1 MPGVQIFSDKKFF
14 ILQRVPSRSSFIDI
28 IERNGGRV
36 VKIEQQADYTI
47 ADHLRKDAPYGSLS
61 YKFIEDAVR
70 SGEIPT
76 EDKYRNGTST
86 SGPSPR
92 AVGGL
97 SQPVK
102 GTRTPFSA
110 EDDQVLYQWVADYGS
125 RGGSVRGNEIYKEL
139 ERKNPRHTYQ
149 SWRDRYIKYLSNKPP
164 PTLAPNGPPTPPSD
178 FAPPTSADRAQV
190 MPRTTGTPTQRPN
203 VRPAQHRVPENP
215 VSKYPHGFTEGD
227 LELVMDDVE
236 HIQNI
241 TPENID
247 EAWKTY
253 AEHHGSQT
261 AEQWSDFYTN
271 VVKPEWERRNAE
283 KEKARRWRRVVEDTL
298 QTKQKPSY
306 FGRAVS
312 RCITFFTTTTSANKA
327 ASQKQITS
335 EASEVTTA
343 VTGTAP
349 EMRKRPVP
357 EETKVDIKRQRIT
370 VEDTFEKR
378 TQPRGLQPLSK
389 SAQIDSKAQ
398 PAPALGLSRPI
409 ALTKENLSQMQA
421 QHRASR
427 TSRGNDLA
435 EDDEDEDQTG
445 YANYL
450 QGVLASLT
458 STPANPAKPKSAP
471 RSVMEIPESIQ
482 GESDEEEEDEEEEEE
497 GESQRGISEDLGSSP
512 PLQRT
517 RAVQLPDNDSELDA
531 AEASRQLLE
540 ENNVYRR
547 SQSRIHEAFE
557 VRTSGLRN
565 AFAPAPASRNAF
577 ATTSTSGFRY
587 PRASANSQPPPLSS
601 SDPPPIGSSDDEDE
615 PTLTQLQLP
624 ELEGG
629 SYGHLSS
636 QSSDRPLPSVEQV
649 PKMNAFETQNI
660 FDAAEPEFD
669 FTLPDIDQ
677 SVRDPSQEIRRQS
690 RRRSDYLRDNSRS
703 VTPIDST
710 GDADVDDYFKTKID
724 AGYKE
729 KDIGDALH
737 ACSLQLGL
745 TEIALEFL
753 HQGRDL
759 PKTTTGIWTPKEDED
774 LQSSDPA
781 KLHRLERKHGPREVN
796 RRLQYL
802 NAINA

>member
-1 MPGVQIFSDKKFF
+1 
-14 ILQRVPSRSSFIDI
+14 
-28 IERNGGRV
+28 
-36 VKIEQQADYTI
+36 
-47 ADHLRKDAPYGSLS
+47 
-61 YKFIEDAVR
+61 
-70 SGEIPT
+70 
-76 EDKYRNGTST
+76 
-86 SGPSPR
+86 
-92 AVGGL
+92 
-97 SQPVK
+97 
-102 GTRTPFSA
+102 
-110 EDDQVLYQWVADYGS
+110 
-125 RGGSVRGNEIYKEL
+125 
-139 ERKNPRHTYQ
+139 
-149 SWRDRYIKYLSNKPP
+149 
-164 PTLAPNGPPTPPSD
+164 
-178 FAPPTSADRAQV
+178 

-283 KEKARRWRRVVEDTL
+283 KEKARR
-298 QTKQKPSY
+298 
-306 FGRAVS
+306 S
-312 RCITFFTTTTSANKA
+312 RQSRTISTPVDQLDGA
-327 ASQKQITS
+327 ASSKIPSKLSRSPATS
-335 EASEVTTA
+335 VVQYQDALPSSPPLQVQTRPPRRSRSPLKLPKSRVSHTPPRPRTERVHSRAQSQRADTRAAA